1 MNNSISIKS
10 PSIYDQNNTMLEMS
24 GNAASLFGGID
35 GHFNGGNV
43 MTEASQYKNGN
54 NGKHGDYRQTPSSF
68 N

>member
-43 MTEASQYKNGN
+43 MTEAS
-54 NGKHGDYRQTPSSF
+54 
-68 N
+68 